1 MLKAKRN
8 PVQRNTVTLKEIVEQ
23 TNTRPGRAF
32 DLFVQSLIILSL
44 IGFAVETLPDLPAWL
59 LFVLAVGEVVVVV
72 LFTGEY
78 LLRLWVADRKLGF
91 ALSFFG
97 VVDLVAILPF
107 YLATGLDLRS
117 IRALRL
123 LRLFRILKVARYSAA
138 LARVHHA
145 FRLAR
150 GELVLFLSASAIIM
164 YMASVGIY
172 YFENPAQP
180 AEFASVF
187 HSMWWAL
194 TTLTTVGYGD
204 VVPITAGGRVF
215 TGLVLLVGLG
225 VVAVPAGILASA
237 LSEARR
243 VAAQALETAGARTL
257 EPVSAGNTDGGAS

>member
-1 MLKAKRN
+1 MVRGPLRLKR
-8 PVQRNTVTLKEIVEQ
+8 IVEQ
-23 TNTRPGRAF
+23 TDTPLGRAF
-32 DLFVQSLIILSL
+32 DLTAQTLIVLSL
-44 IGFAVETLPDLPAWL
+44 VGFAVETLPNVPGWL
-59 LFVLAVGEVVVVV
+59 LPILRVGEVVIVL
-72 LFTGEY
+72 LFTAEY

-91 ALSFFG
+91 VFSFFG
-97 VVDLVAILPF
+97 MVDLLAILPF

-117 IRALRL
+117 IRAFRL
-123 LRLFRILKVARYSAA
+123 LRLFRIFKVARYSEA

-150 GELVLFLSASAIIM
+150 EELILFLSASAIIM
-164 YMASVGIY
+164 YVASVGIY

-180 AEFASVF
+180 EAFASVI

-204 VVPITAGGRVF
+204 VVPITGGGRLF

-243 VAAQALETAGARTL
+243 DAAAEIAARAATILDHDETAESRRG
-257 EPVSAGNTDGGAS
+257 SA